1 VHLVL
6 PDHIDGSNL
15 QLLPLVL
22 HLHGGIPTFITD
34 DPAGGELGNSGYAD
48 LPNKYNVIVAA
59 PPALAHPL
67 FPVYQWNITEGCCG
81 FPEGEEPKDVGF
93 LNELL
98 DTLLGMYPID
108 PERVYL
114 FGYSD
119 GAAMAYRLACDH
131 TERFAALASGA
142 GHFPELGR
150 CAPSASL
157 PVLQLHSR
165 DDDVNPFS
173 NGEAMVDYW
182 ADHNGCV
189 GELQFGEDPTIDL
202 TTIVD
207 GKETT
212 VNTFEYC
219 PDGNDVELWSMDGVP
234 HVPRFFRVAPN
245 GLKPLAERSWK
256 FLRLHRREQQ

>member
-1 VHLVL
+1 VVKKPINSLIAIAVLFVGVGATSAGAIEGGLTFKERFVHLVL

-34 DPAGGELGNSGYAD
+34 DPAGGELGNSGHAD

-119 GAAMAYRLACDH
+119 
-131 TERFAALASGA
+131 
-142 GHFPELGR
+142 
-150 CAPSASL
+150 
-157 PVLQLHSR
+157 
-165 DDDVNPFS
+165 
-173 NGEAMVDYW
+173 
-182 ADHNGCV
+182 
-189 GELQFGEDPTIDL
+189 
-202 TTIVD
+202 
-207 GKETT
+207 
-212 VNTFEYC
+212 
-219 PDGNDVELWSMDGVP
+219 
-234 HVPRFFRVAPN
+234 
-245 GLKPLAERSWK
+245 
-256 FLRLHRREQQ
+256 